1 MSSQLDR
8 LRRLQGLRQ
17 QKNRSTPDLPDPS
30 YGNENV
36 HGPKLALEDATPGAE
51 IENHA
56 GRCYVVTQRYGLNET
71 RGPRPLGALLGQT
84 PAALAALHP
93 KFGIDKQRDF
103 LSAAFIDTE
112 TTGLGAGAGVYAF
125 MVGVGTFEAT
135 SRTSSDEDLG
145 GLKVGK
151 AELSQTNNPNI
162 PNFAGDIPDLD
173 FVVRQFFMRSP
184 AEEGAL
190 LVALSE
196 LLAPFDMTVTFNGR
210 TFDLPLLRTRFQ
222 QNHWLFPAG
231 MDEVALLAPDRAHL
245 DLLHPARR
253 LWRKRLRSCRL
264 INLEARVLG
273 LQRSEDDVPG
283 ALIPQLYVD
292 YTRDGNATQMARVFY
307 HNRED
312 IVSMVSLADA
322 LSEAFGLQPSA
333 AAPAALPGVD
343 WLALAL
349 SLERSGALAEAESAY
364 RHAAATTRQAA
375 ARGEAYEGLGRLLKR
390 QTRWDE
396 AAAVWQEWLTS
407 TPDHT
412 TTPYVELSKYCE
424 WQLKE
429 FDQAEMWAAWA
440 LHNLE
445 SAPPGRQNRV
455 AIAELA
461 HRLARI
467 RRKQQE

>member
-17 QKNRSTPDLPDPS
+17 KKSRSEPELPAPAAGDEDAPI
-30 YGNENV
+30 
-36 HGPKLALEDATPGAE
+36 PLFALEDAAPGAE

-56 GRCYVVTQRYGLNET
+56 GRCYVVTQRYGLGES

-93 KFGIDKQRDF
+93 TFGLDKQRDF
-103 LSAAFIDTE
+103 LGAAFIDTE

-125 MVGVGTFEAT
+125 MVGVGTFEVA
-135 SRTSSDEDLG
+135 SGAPVDMARADPALG
-145 GLKVGK
+145 KT
-151 AELSQTNNPNI
+151 ELSQANNPNI
-162 PNFAGDIPDLD
+162 PNFAGDIPDLA

-264 INLEARVLG
+264 INLEERVLG
-273 LQRSEDDVPG
+273 LRRSEDDVPG

-292 YTRDGNATQMARVFY
+292 YTRDGNASQMARVFY

-322 LSEAFGLQPSA
+322 LSQAFGLQPSA
-333 AAPAALPGVD
+333 AEPAALPGVD
-343 WLALAL
+343 WLALAIT
-349 SLERSGALAEAESAY
+349 LERNGVLAEAESAY
-364 RHAAATTRQAA
+364 RHAATVTRHAA
-375 ARGEAYEGLGRLLKR
+375 ARRSVRRPGASAQTPGAVGRSRRSLASVADLN
-390 QTRWDE
+390 TRSCSHP
-396 AAAVWQEWLTS
+396 L
-407 TPDHT
+407 
-412 TTPYVELSKYCE
+412 C
-424 WQLKE
+424 
-429 FDQAEMWAAWA
+429 
-440 LHNLE
+440 
-445 SAPPGRQNRV
+445 RV
-455 AIAELA
+455 VQVLRMA
-461 HRLARI
+461 HKGARSG
-467 RRKQQE
+467 

>member
-17 QKNRSTPDLPDPS
+17 QKNRSTPDLPDS
-30 YGNENV
+30 SFGDENAR
-36 HGPKLALEDATPGAE
+36 GSKLALEDATSGAE

-56 GRCYVVTQRYGLNET
+56 GRCYVVTQRYGLSET

-93 KFGIDKQRDF
+93 TFGLDKQRDF
-103 LSAAFIDTE
+103 LGAAFIDTE

-135 SRTSSDEDLG
+135 SRTSSDEDLTG
-145 GLKVGK
+145 PSLGK
-151 AELSQTNNPNI
+151 TELSQTNNPNI

-273 LQRSEDDVPG
+273 LRRSEDDVPG
-283 ALIPQLYVD
+283 ASDPTTLCRL
-292 YTRDGNATQMARVFY
+292 
-307 HNRED
+307 
-312 IVSMVSLADA
+312 
-322 LSEAFGLQPSA
+322 
-333 AAPAALPGVD
+333 
-343 WLALAL
+343 
-349 SLERSGALAEAESAY
+349 
-364 RHAAATTRQAA
+364 HA
-375 ARGEAYEGLGRLLKR
+375 
-390 QTRWDE
+390 
-396 AAAVWQEWLTS
+396 
-407 TPDHT
+407 
-412 TTPYVELSKYCE
+412 
-424 WQLKE
+424 
-429 FDQAEMWAAWA
+429 
-440 LHNLE
+440 
-445 SAPPGRQNRV
+445 
-455 AIAELA
+455 
-461 HRLARI
+461 
-467 RRKQQE
+467 